1 MTKRQLQKDL
11 RIYPDALTVKEVA
24 EILRVSTK
32 TVYKLIKENEIPA
45 VKVGREQRVA
55 KSLLITFLQKRGGA
69 NVYPNEHFYPRNIIW
84 TCDKSYGSVR
94 VANQKG
100 A

>member
-1 MTKRQLQKDL
+1 MTKRRVQKEL
-11 RIYPDALTVKEVA
+11 RTYPDALTVKEVA

-45 VKVGREQRVA
+45 VKVGREQRIA
-55 KSLLITFLQKRGGA
+55 KAQLITFLQKRGGVA
-69 NVYPNEHFYPRNIIW
+69 MYPNEHFYPRAFRW

>member
-1 MTKRQLQKDL
+1 MTKRQVQKEL
-11 RIYPDALTVKEVA
+11 RAYPDALTVKEVA

-32 TVYKLIKENEIPA
+32 TVYKLIKENKIPA

-55 KSLLITFLQKRGGA
+55 KVHLITFLQKRGGI
-69 NVYPNEHFYPRNIIW
+69 VMYPNEHFYPRLVRW

-94 VANQKG
+94 VAN
-100 A
+100 

>member
-1 MTKRQLQKDL
+1 MTKRQVQKQL
-11 RIYPDALTVKEVA
+11 CMYPDALTVKEVA

-32 TVYKLIKENEIPA
+32 TVYKLIKDGTVPA

-55 KSLLITFLQKRGGA
+55 KVHLITFLQKYNGDVIYLREP
-69 NVYPNEHFYPRNIIW
+69 VYPRNITW

-94 VANQKG
+94 VAN
-100 A
+100 

>member
-1 MTKRQLQKDL
+1 MTKRQVQKEL
-11 RIYPDALTVKEVA
+11 RAYPDALTVKEVA

-55 KSLLITFLQKRGGA
+55 KAQLITFLQKHGGA
-69 NVYPNEHFYPRNIIW
+69 NVYPNKHFYPRNIIW

-94 VANQKG
+94 VAYQKG

>member
-1 MTKRQLQKDL
+1 MTKRQVQKEL
-11 RIYPDALTVKEVA
+11 RAYPDALTVKEVA

-32 TVYKLIKENEIPA
+32 TVYKLIKEHTIPA

-55 KSLLITFLQKRGGA
+55 KSQLITFLQKYGGD
-69 NVYPNEHFYPRNIIW
+69 VIYLREHIYPRNIVW

-94 VANQKG
+94 VAN
-100 A
+100 